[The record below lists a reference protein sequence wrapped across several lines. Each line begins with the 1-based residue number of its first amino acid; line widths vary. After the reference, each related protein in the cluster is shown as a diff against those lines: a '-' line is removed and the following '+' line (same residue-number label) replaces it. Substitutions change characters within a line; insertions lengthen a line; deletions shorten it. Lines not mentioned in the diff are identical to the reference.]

1 MIAMKKSKAF
11 LRRYFADERGL
22 SAVEYGLLAAG
33 IAIGLYATLSGI
45 GTDLKTIFGSVQGN
59 LDGAAAGAGGGASG

>member
-1 MIAMKKSKAF
+1 MTATKKSKAF

-45 GTDLKTIFGSVQGN
+45 GTDLRSIFGSVKGN
-59 LDGAAAGAGGGASG
+59 LDTAAPAGGSG

>member
-1 MIAMKKSKAF
+1 MTGMEKSKAF
-11 LRRYFADERGL
+11 LHRYIADEQGL

-45 GTDLKTIFGSVQGN
+45 GGDLQTIFGSVKGN
-59 LDGAAAGAGGGASG
+59 LDTAAGGGGGGAN